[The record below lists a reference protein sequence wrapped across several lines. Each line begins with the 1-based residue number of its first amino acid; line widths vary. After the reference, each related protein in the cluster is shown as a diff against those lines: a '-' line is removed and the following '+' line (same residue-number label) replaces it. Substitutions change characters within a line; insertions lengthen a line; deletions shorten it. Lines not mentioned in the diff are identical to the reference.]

1 MSFSI
6 FELVTED
13 RVTKPYQLLDRDGN
27 PEDITGM
34 VFEFAARETPS
45 SATYEIDPITADIV
59 DAENGKFSFT
69 IDVPADPFNGVYE
82 ITMSDG
88 INPET
93 TLTPLGG
100 VDIIVG
106 LGIIR

>member
-1 MSFSI
+1 MSFSTALL
-6 FELVTED
+6 FAVGALV
-13 RVTKPYQLLDRDGN
+13 L
-27 PEDITGM
+27 
-34 VFEFAARETPS
+34 
-45 SATYEIDPITADIV
+45 
-59 DAENGKFSFT
+59 
-69 IDVPADPFNGVYE
+69 NGVYE